1 MEQLMSD
8 KTYKEDDVKELM
20 ELGRMFE
27 RDRIIGMMEAALE
40 AYPQL
45 TLQDVIPLMLQ
56 KLYLIPAPQ
65 SFIDRNKAQMKL
77 GLDDENFIKH
87 MRSTLDES

>member
-1 MEQLMSD
+1 MTERTFPES
-8 KTYKEDDVKELM
+8 DVKELM

-27 RDRIIGMMEAALE
+27 RDRIIGMMEAVYE
-40 AYPQL
+40 AYPKL
-45 TLQDVIPLMLQ
+45 TIEEVIPLMLQ

-65 SFIDRNKAQMKL
+65 SFIDRKKKQMKL
-77 GLDDENFIKH
+77 GLDDEKFLEH